1 MVTELIAVGTE
12 ILLGNIVNTNSAYLS
27 EKCAEL
33 GLAVYYQSVV
43 GDNPDRMKR
52 VIKTAL
58 DRSDVIILTGGLGP
72 TEDDLTKEITA
83 EVMGFPLV
91 EDLHTKELM
100 EAYLKEY
107 EKNHPQRRIT
117 KNNYKQT
124 MVPKG
129 SIVLDNHNGTA
140 PGLIMEMVPMFE
152 ESVYP
157 YLRKK
162 QPEIIY
168 SRMVKICGIGES
180 QVAEEIQDLIEKQ
193 TNPTIAPYAKTGE
206 VHLRITAKAEDEKKC
221 KEMIKPIV
229 HELKKRFGKDVF
241 ATKEEKT
248 LEEAVV
254 DLLKEKNMTLSLA
267 ESCTGGAVAARIVNV
282 PGASEALMCGF
293 VTYTNRAKRK
303 CLGVKKS
310 TLKNEGAV
318 SAKCA
323 KEMAKGGA
331 KAAETDVCLSV
342 TGLAG
347 PGGGT
352 EETPVGTVFMGC
364 CCAGKTTTREF
375 HFTGNRSRIRGQ
387 AVAQALTFIRDSLLE
402 CGE

>member
-1 MVTELIAVGTE
+1 
-12 ILLGNIVNTNSAYLS
+12 
-27 EKCAEL
+27 
-33 GLAVYYQSVV
+33 
-43 GDNPDRMKR
+43 
-52 VIKTAL
+52 
-58 DRSDVIILTGGLGP
+58 
-72 TEDDLTKEITA
+72 
-83 EVMGFPLV
+83 
-91 EDLHTKELM
+91 
-100 EAYLKEY
+100 
-107 EKNHPQRRIT
+107 
-117 KNNYKQT
+117 
-124 MVPKG
+124 
-129 SIVLDNHNGTA
+129 
-140 PGLIMEMVPMFE
+140 
-152 ESVYP
+152 
-157 YLRKK
+157 
-162 QPEIIY
+162 
-168 SRMVKICGIGES
+168 
-180 QVAEEIQDLIEKQ
+180 
-193 TNPTIAPYAKTGE
+193 
-206 VHLRITAKAEDEKKC
+206 
-221 KEMIKPIV
+221 MIKPIV

-310 TLKNEGAV
+310 PLKNEGAV

-402 CGE
+402 CGK